1 MASSFS
7 AERTLDVAGK
17 KYKYFSMAE
26 LPAKQLPYSLKILLE
41 NMLRTEDGAIGLC
54 TGHREGNLVDHG
66 RDGRT
71 HAAEVRAA
79 EHNADLA
86 GVGDFE

>member
-41 NMLRTEDGAIGLC
+41 NMLRTEDGANV
-54 TGHREGNLVDHG
+54 T
-66 RDGRT
+66 
-71 HAAEVRAA
+71 A
-79 EHNADLA
+79 EHVNAIVNWIPRPNQTLKSSSPLP
-86 GVGDFE
+86 G